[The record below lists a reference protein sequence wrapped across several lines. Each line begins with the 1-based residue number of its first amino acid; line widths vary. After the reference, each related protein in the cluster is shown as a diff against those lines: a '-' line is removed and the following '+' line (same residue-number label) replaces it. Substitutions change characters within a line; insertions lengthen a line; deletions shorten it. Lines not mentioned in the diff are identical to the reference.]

1 MRVETGEE
9 VIIIG
14 GGFSTMALVRELKRT
29 GQSFRIISD
38 QKPIWKQLEEK
49 DELGFDLVSSIH
61 SSFYS
66 WELVALLEKQNG
78 EMTDGYPT
86 AREYY
91 DYMKKYAKIYE
102 DAFIEG
108 FVSEIVNHD
117 DHSVV
122 RLATGEEYR
131 ARHVVIA
138 TAFRRKIHE
147 SLKNLKIDESF
158 AGKSVAVTAHGDSSN
173 LIIAK
178 LVGHGAKV
186 HLVTNGCIMLDKV
199 FATYSP
205 LDDGARLVSLDQF
218 ECQNVRE
225 LSRRT
230 YQSFNDAGYQKA
242 VLYPWLAKIVDRN
255 SMAVRQPVANRP
267 RHDLRTIFK
276 AKAPIENG
284 HIAIKYWP
292 IDSYKVFCGDNLDEE
307 IGKGLL
313 INDLPFFVE
322 HGFVELWDKD
332 KSQVDRSAMTLS
344 EGGRSVAFDLVI
356 DGDHEEPAIPAIH
369 YEQDGESRT
378 FKYQHR
384 DTFLGVVP
392 PELSNIYTVGFTRPM
407 TGGLNNITEMQ
418 SLLVHRMI
426 DDAPYRE
433 RINGNLHERIDR
445 YNKTFYVDRPAKP
458 TDHLVWYG
466 IYTDEVAKTLE
477 IRPSIR
483 DARSVYDVIKYY
495 FFPNNAYYFREKGRY
510 KVEGVDKLIREIS
523 RHNRD
528 YRVLMMLLLRY
539 PAFELVA
546 LGTIALAPIPW
557 WSKIILAVI
566 HYRLPFTSL
575 LVGKLGIPSKDSK
588 LLFNYRRATVY
599 PTFLYPVLVG
609 AAWLA
614 GGVPAAFGLSAAM
627 LVYIYAMVNL
637 GTFLGWNRKI
647 FCDMRSKRSPENRRF
662 FDRYLEAFRR
672 VAKAKKSGRSLVGA
686 VEPARREKAKVVA
699 E

>member
-1 MRVETGEE
+1 MQNQISAD

-14 GGFSTMALVRELKRT
+14 GGFSTMALVRELEKT
-29 GQSFRIISD
+29 GQSYHIISD
-38 QKPIWKQLEEK
+38 QRPIWKQLEEK
-49 DELGFDLVSSIH
+49 GELGFDLVSSIH

-78 EMTDGYPT
+78 VMKDGFPT

-91 DYMKKYAKIYE
+91 DYIKKYAEIYE
-102 DAFIEG
+102 EAFING
-108 FVSEIVNHD
+108 FVSEIINHE

-122 RLATGEEYR
+122 RLATGEEYT

-230 YQSFNDAGYQKA
+230 YQSFNDAGYLKA
-242 VLYPWLAKIVDRN
+242 ILYPWLAKIFDRN

-267 RHDLRTIFK
+267 RRDLRSIFK
-276 AKAPIENG
+276 AKTPVENG

-292 IDSYKVFCGDNLDEE
+292 IDSYKVFCGENLEEE

-313 INDLPFFVE
+313 LNDLPFFVE
-322 HGFVELWDKD
+322 HGFVDLWDK
-332 KSQVDRSAMTLS
+332 SETEIDREAMTLQHGDRTVS
-344 EGGRSVAFDLVI
+344 FDLII
-356 DGDHEEPAIPAIH
+356 DGDHEEPAIPVTR
-369 YEQDGESRT
+369 YEKNGEPET
-378 FKYQHR
+378 FQYQYR
-384 DTFLGVVP
+384 DTYLGVIP
-392 PELSNIYTVGFTRPM
+392 PELSNIYTVGYTRPM

-426 DDAPYRE
+426 DDSKYRE
-433 RINGNLHERIDR
+433 DVRASLPERIAT
-445 YNKTFYVDRPAKP
+445 YNKAFYVDRPAKP

-466 IYTDEVAKTLE
+466 VYTDEVAKALE
-477 IRPSIR
+477 IRPSVR
-483 DARSVYDVIKYY
+483 DAKSLYDVVKYY
-495 FFPNNAYYFREKGRY
+495 FFPNNAYYFRETGRY

-528 YRVLMMLLLRY
+528 YRVLMMLLARY

-546 LGTIALAPIPW
+546 LGAIAFAPIPW
-557 WSKIILAVI
+557 WSKIVLVLV

-599 PTFLYPVLVG
+599 PTFLYPLLAG
-609 AAWLA
+609 AALVV
-614 GGVPAAFGLSAAM
+614 GGMPAAFALSAGM

-637 GTFLGWNRKI
+637 GSFLGWNRKI
-647 FCDMRSKRSPENRRF
+647 FCDMRSKRDPQYRRF
-662 FDRYLEAFRR
+662 FDRYLEAFRK
-672 VAKAKKSGRSLVGA
+672 VARADQPPVKSINSSVDKETA
-686 VEPARREKAKVVA
+686 SS
-699 E
+699 